1 MALKS
6 AVDLGIADTIQH
18 HGGAATLSQ
27 IANKA
32 MVPPS
37 KTPCLSRLMRTLTS
51 AGVFNTQQ
59 QPASSCDSEQLVYTL
74 TPVSRLLVGSR
85 NLSTISSMV
94 LHPAMVCSLFELSG
108 WLQSELPE
116 PGMFKLR
123 NGHGIVL
130 INNGMASDTEF
141 IIDIAIKEH
150 GEVLFQGVS
159 SLIDVAGGFGAA
171 AHAIS
176 KAFPH
181 VRCSVLDLAH
191 VVEKAPGDTDVKYI
205 AGDMFESIPP
215 ANVIFLKW
223 ILHDW
228 GDEECVKILKNC
240 KKAIPPREKGGKVVI
255 IDIVVGVGGSDSD
268 RQMQVIFDLFMMV
281 INGTER
287 DENQW
292 KKIFFQAGFSD
303 YKITPVLGFRSI
315 IELYP

>member
-1 MALKS
+1 MFD
-6 AVDLGIADTIQH
+6 VAD
-18 HGGAATLSQ
+18 GD
-27 IANKA
+27 
-32 MVPPS
+32 
-37 KTPCLSRLMRTLTS
+37 
-51 AGVFNTQQ
+51 
-59 QPASSCDSEQLVYTL
+59 PAFD
-74 TPVSRLLVGSR
+74 
-85 NLSTISSMV
+85 
-94 LHPAMVCSLFELSG
+94 
-108 WLQSELPE
+108 
-116 PGMFKLR
+116 
-123 NGHGIVL
+123 VL

-191 VVEKAPGDTDVKYI
+191 VVDKAPGDTDVKYI

-215 ANVIFLKW
+215 ANVIFLK
-223 ILHDW
+223 
-228 GDEECVKILKNC
+228 ECVKILKNC

-255 IDIVVGVGGSDSD
+255 IDIVVGVGG
-268 RQMQVIFDLFMMV
+268 MV

>member
-1 MALKS
+1 MELITSQALLDSQVKLWQNIFAFVKSMALKS

-123 NGHGIVL
+123 NGHGMFDVADGDPAFDVL

-215 ANVIFLKW
+215 ANVIFLK
-223 ILHDW
+223 
-228 GDEECVKILKNC
+228 
-240 KKAIPPREKGGKVVI
+240 AA
-255 IDIVVGVGGSDSD
+255 GS
-268 RQMQVIFDLFMMV
+268 
-281 INGTER
+281 
-287 DENQW
+287 
-292 KKIFFQAGFSD
+292 A
-303 YKITPVLGFRSI
+303 PVNPL
-315 IELYP
+315 